1 MMPAA
6 TPPVALF
13 IGGHDPSGGAGLVA
27 DIQTASQLGV
37 HPLTLVSALTDQD
50 TENVFEMRPVD
61 PGFLEAAFT
70 RILAD
75 CPPACLKIGL
85 IGSPALVQT
94 LARLLAGHPDLPVV
108 FDPVLRASGGFEFG
122 TIPEWV
128 AAIRRDLLRHV
139 TLLTPNRTELA
150 ALAPGAATPEAAVRS
165 LLDQGVRGILVTG
178 ADAEPGSPE
187 VTVSLHLDSGSPKI
201 WRDVR
206 LPGAFHGS
214 GCTLAAAITSLL
226 ARGFPL
232 ERAIRVALRW
242 THASLLHA
250 TALGRG
256 GQIPF
261 RLSPPR

>member
-1 MMPAA
+1 MLAA

-61 PGFLEAAFT
+61 PQFLETAFA

-85 IGSPALVQT
+85 IGSPALIET
-94 LARLLAGHPDLPVV
+94 LARLLAEHPDLPVV

-122 TIPEWV
+122 RIPEWV
-128 AAIRRDLLRHV
+128 EAIRSSLLRHI
-139 TLLTPNRTELA
+139 TLLTPNLAELA
-150 ALAPGAATPEAAVRS
+150 ALAPDAATPEAAARA
-165 LLDQGVRGILVTG
+165 LQDLGTRAILVTG
-178 ADAEPGSPE
+178 ADHEPGSPE
-187 VTVSLHLDSGSPKI
+187 VMASLYRDSAPPKI
-201 WRDVR
+201 WRDLR

-232 ERAIRVALRW
+232 ERAIGTALHW
-242 THASLLHA
+242 THVSLLHA
-250 TALGRG
+250 RALGRG

-261 RLSPPR
+261 RLSLFR

>member
-1 MMPAA
+1 MPAA
-6 TPPVALF
+6 VPPVALF

-27 DIQTASQLGV
+27 DIQTATQLGV

-61 PGFLEAAFT
+61 PGFLETAFT

-85 IGSPALVQT
+85 IGSPALVKT
-94 LARLLAGHPDLPVV
+94 LARLLAGHPELPVV

-122 TIPEWV
+122 RIPEWV
-128 AAIRRDLLRHV
+128 EAIRHDLLRHI
-139 TLLTPNRTELA
+139 TLLTPNQAELA
-150 ALAPGAATPEAAVRS
+150 QLAPGAATPDAAARS
-165 LLDQGVRGILVTG
+165 LLDQGVHAVLVTG
-178 ADAEPGSPE
+178 ADQAPGSPE
-187 VTVSLHLDSGSPKI
+187 VTVSLHLDSHPPKI
-201 WRDVR
+201 WHDVR

-226 ARGFPL
+226 ARDFPL
-232 ERAIRVALRW
+232 ERAIRTALHW
-242 THASLLHA
+242 THGTLLHA
-250 TALGRG
+250 PALGRG
-256 GQIPF
+256 GRIPF